1 MEFYKKIDLKKV
13 IFIALVFILSMFLIV
28 PLGYLFVQSFMN
40 MDGEFVGLTNFYEY
54 LKSPALVQSFK
65 NTMFVSFT
73 STLIATVLALVY
85 AYGLRR
91 SNIRFKGFFKN
102 IAMLPL
108 FAPTMMHGI
117 GLVYLFGNKGLITQ
131 GLGIEIPLYGSLGI
145 VIAQVIYV
153 FPQIFMILDVALSST
168 DYRLYEASR
177 SMGVSKVREF
187 FYITIPSIKYSLISS
202 SFVAFTLAFTD
213 FGAPK
218 VVGGNYNVLSI
229 DVYKQIIGQQNMPM
243 GATVGIM
250 LLIPAI
256 ISFLVTQK
264 VQKKQSSSINAK
276 SIPYEIKEN
285 KKRDRLFE
293 TFFLIVALGI
303 IGIMGTV
310 LVASLVKI
318 WPYDLSLT
326 LDHYSMKN
334 SLYGLKPF
342 MNSIVMSLLTA
353 LIGTVF
359 VFGFAYL
366 TEKVKGM
373 DKIKS
378 FAHFLSTL
386 PMALPGL
393 VLGISYVLFF
403 NTPEFNIDNKLY
415 ILNYFNP
422 LYGTIFLMVFCNI
435 VHFLSVTFITATT
448 AIKKVD
454 SELDMVAQSLGIK
467 GASLLKNITLPLC
480 LPSVL
485 ENFMYLFL
493 NSMVTVSA
501 LIFLYT
507 AKLKVAGISI
517 VQLDDKGSTAEAAA
531 LAVLIVITNIIAK
544 LMFEIIK
551 NKLSRKYKGFE
562 DSVKFCMKKWPMASS
577 E

>member
-28 PLGYLFVQSFMN
+28 PLGYLFVQAFMN

-202 SFVAFTLAFTD
+202 SFVSFTLAFTD

-334 SLYGLKPF
+334 SLDGLKPF

-454 SELDMVAQSLGIK
+454 SELYMVAQSLGIK

-517 VQLDDKGSTAEAAA
+517 VQLDDKGSTAEAEA

-562 DSVKFCMKKWPMASS
+562 
-577 E
+577 

>member
-1 MEFYKKIDLKKV
+1 MEFYKKIDLKKAV
-13 IFIALVFILSMFLIV
+13 FITLVFILFMFLIV
-28 PLGYLFVQSFMN
+28 PLCYLFVQAFMN
-40 MDGEFVGLTNFYEY
+40 MDGEFVGLANFYEY
-54 LKSPALVQSFK
+54 LKSPALVQSLK
-65 NTMFVSFT
+65 NTMFVSVT
-73 STLIATVLALVY
+73 STLIATSLALIY
-85 AYGLRR
+85 AYGLSRAD
-91 SNIRFKGFFKN
+91 IRFKGFFKN
-102 IAMLPL
+102 VAMLPL

-131 GLGIEIPLYGSLGI
+131 GLGIEIALYGPLGI
-145 VIAQVIYV
+145 VIAQVIYL
-153 FPQIFMILDVALSST
+153 FPQVFMILDVALSST

-177 SMGVSKVREF
+177 SMGISKIREF
-187 FYITIPSIKYSLISS
+187 LYITIPSIKYSLISAF
-202 SFVAFTLAFTD
+202 FVAFTLAFTD

-250 LLIPAI
+250 LLIPAL
-256 ISFLVTQK
+256 ISFIVTQK

-276 SIPYEIKEN
+276 AVPYEIKEN
-285 KKRDRLFE
+285 KKRDRIFT
-293 TFFLIVALGI
+293 TFILIVALGI
-303 IGIMGTV
+303 IGVIGTV
-310 LVASLVKI
+310 FVASLVKI
-318 WPYDLSLT
+318 WPYDLYLSLE
-326 LDHYSMKN
+326 HYSMKN
-334 SLYGLKPF
+334 SLDGLNPF
-342 MNSIVMSLLTA
+342 LNSIVMSLLTA

-378 FAHFLSTL
+378 FAHFLSTI

-415 ILNYFNP
+415 ILNYFSP

-454 SELDMVAQSLGIK
+454 SELYMVAQSLGVK
-467 GASLLKNITLPLC
+467 EFSLLKNVMIPLC
-480 LPSVL
+480 LPAVL
-485 ENFMYLFL
+485 ENFIYLFL

-531 LAVLIVITNIIAK
+531 LAVLIVMTNIIVK
-544 LMFEIIK
+544 LIFETMK
-551 NKLSRKYKGFE
+551 KRLSKKYKGFE
-562 DSVKFCMKKWPMASS
+562 
-577 E
+577 

>member
-13 IFIALVFILSMFLIV
+13 IFVALVFILSMFLIV
-28 PLGYLFVQSFMN
+28 PLGYLFVQAFMN

-285 KKRDRLFE
+285 KKRDRIFE
-293 TFFLIVALGI
+293 TFILIVALGI

-334 SLYGLKPF
+334 SLDGLKPF

-378 FAHFLSTL
+378 FANFLSTL

-467 GASLLKNITLPLC
+467 GVSLLKNITLPLC

-562 DSVKFCMKKWPMASS
+562 
-577 E
+577 

>member
-13 IFIALVFILSMFLIV
+13 IFVALVFILSMFLIV
-28 PLGYLFVQSFMN
+28 PLGYLFVQAFMN

-202 SFVAFTLAFTD
+202 SFIAFTLAFTD

-285 KKRDRLFE
+285 KKRDRIFE
-293 TFFLIVALGI
+293 TFILIVALGI

-334 SLYGLKPF
+334 SLDGLKPF

-562 DSVKFCMKKWPMASS
+562 
-577 E
+577 

>member
-13 IFIALVFILSMFLIV
+13 IFVALVFILSMFLIV
-28 PLGYLFVQSFMN
+28 PLGYLFVQAFMN

-285 KKRDRLFE
+285 KKRDRIFE
-293 TFFLIVALGI
+293 TFILIVALGI

-334 SLYGLKPF
+334 SLDGLKPF

-562 DSVKFCMKKWPMASS
+562 
-577 E
+577 

>member
-13 IFIALVFILSMFLIV
+13 IFVALVFILSMFLIV
-28 PLGYLFVQSFMN
+28 PLGYLFVQAFMN

-285 KKRDRLFE
+285 KKRDRIFE
-293 TFFLIVALGI
+293 TFILIVALGI

-334 SLYGLKPF
+334 SLDGLKPF

-393 VLGISYVLFF
+393 VFGISYVLFF

-562 DSVKFCMKKWPMASS
+562 
-577 E
+577 

>member
-13 IFIALVFILSMFLIV
+13 IFVALVFILSMFLIV
-28 PLGYLFVQSFMN
+28 PLGYLFVQAFMN

-293 TFFLIVALGI
+293 TFILIVALGI

-310 LVASLVKI
+310 LVVSLVKI

-334 SLYGLKPF
+334 SLDGLKPF

-562 DSVKFCMKKWPMASS
+562 
-577 E
+577 

>member
-13 IFIALVFILSMFLIV
+13 IFVALVFILSMFLIV
-28 PLGYLFVQSFMN
+28 PLGYLFVQAFMN

-177 SMGVSKVREF
+177 SMGVSKIREF

-285 KKRDRLFE
+285 KKRDRIFE
-293 TFFLIVALGI
+293 TFILIVALGI

-334 SLYGLKPF
+334 SLDGLKPF

-562 DSVKFCMKKWPMASS
+562 
-577 E
+577 

>member
-13 IFIALVFILSMFLIV
+13 IFVALVFILSMFLIV
-28 PLGYLFVQSFMN
+28 PLGYLFVQAFMN

-293 TFFLIVALGI
+293 TFILIVALGI

-334 SLYGLKPF
+334 SLDGLKPF

-562 DSVKFCMKKWPMASS
+562 
-577 E
+577 

>member
-13 IFIALVFILSMFLIV
+13 IFVALVFILSMFLIV
-28 PLGYLFVQSFMN
+28 PLGYLFVQAFMN

-293 TFFLIVALGI
+293 TFILIVALGI

-334 SLYGLKPF
+334 SLDGLKPF

-454 SELDMVAQSLGIK
+454 SELDIVAQSLGIK

-562 DSVKFCMKKWPMASS
+562 
-577 E
+577 

>member
-1 MEFYKKIDLKKV
+1 MEFYKKIELKKV
-13 IFIALVFILSMFLIV
+13 IFVALVFILSMFLIV
-28 PLGYLFVQSFMN
+28 PLGYLFVQAFMN

-293 TFFLIVALGI
+293 TFILIVALGI

-318 WPYDLSLT
+318 WPYDLSIT

-334 SLYGLKPF
+334 SLEGLKPF

-562 DSVKFCMKKWPMASS
+562 
-577 E
+577 

>member
-28 PLGYLFVQSFMN
+28 PLGYLFVQAFMN

-334 SLYGLKPF
+334 SLDGLKPF

-562 DSVKFCMKKWPMASS
+562 
-577 E
+577 

>member
-13 IFIALVFILSMFLIV
+13 IFVALVFILSMFLIV
-28 PLGYLFVQSFMN
+28 PLGYLFVQAFMN

-85 AYGLRR
+85 EYGLRR

-145 VIAQVIYV
+145 VIAQVIYL

-285 KKRDRLFE
+285 KKRDRIFE
-293 TFFLIVALGI
+293 TFILIVALGI

-334 SLYGLKPF
+334 SLDGLKPF

-562 DSVKFCMKKWPMASS
+562 
-577 E
+577 

>member
-13 IFIALVFILSMFLIV
+13 IFVALVFILSMFLIV
-28 PLGYLFVQSFMN
+28 PLGYLFVQAFMN

-73 STLIATVLALVY
+73 STLIAIVLALVY

-202 SFVAFTLAFTD
+202 SFIAFTLAFTD

-293 TFFLIVALGI
+293 TFILIVALGI

-334 SLYGLKPF
+334 SLDGLKPF

-562 DSVKFCMKKWPMASS
+562 
-577 E
+577 